1 MVIEPLTRFHDRT
14 GFDCGETSLNRFLRE
29 TARQYA
35 DRDFGITYVAVPE
48 VGNPQILGYYTL
60 TMAEIASGAV
70 PQKGLPPRQPLP
82 VALLGRLAVDLQ
94 AQGNRVGERL
104 LSDALSNTQ
113 QISSRIGCFAVVVD
127 ALSEDA
133 KRFYLRYGFRALSDD
148 PLHLYMTL
156 KDIRRAGL
164 FL

>member
-1 MVIEPLTRFHDRT
+1 MVIEPLTRSHDRT
-14 GFDCGETSLNRFLRE
+14 GFDCGEPSLNRFLRE

-35 DRDFGITYVAVPE
+35 DRDFGVTYVAVPE
-48 VGNPQILGYYTL
+48 AGSPEILGYYTL
-60 TMAEIASGAV
+60 TMAEIASEVV
-70 PQKGLPPRQPLP
+70 PQKGLPSRQPIP

-94 AQGNRVGERL
+94 AQGNRIGERL

-127 ALSEDA
+127 ALSENA
-133 KRFYLRYGFRALSDD
+133 KRFYVRYGFRALSDD

-156 KDIRRAGL
+156 KDIRKAGL